1 MKTRQLVARLA
12 ADAGP
17 VEPDRVTR
25 RIGRALLGGLAGS
38 IALLVALYGI
48 RSDMPQVLLSAA
60 FWIRL
65 AFPLAI
71 MVAAVQLTERL
82 GRPGAPTRLAW
93 FAAALPLAVMALTGI
108 GLLLATPPGYRL
120 QLMLADCW
128 PLAVGNLVLL
138 SLPPLAAAMHA
149 LKGLA
154 PTRLALAGAGAGL
167 LAGAQGLLVDSLYG
181 ADGALSLWGLAY
193 ALAIGLT
200 SALGAALAPRYLRW

>member
-1 MKTRQLVARLA
+1 MKTRELVARLA

-93 FAAALPLAVMALTGI
+93 FAAALPLAVMALAGI

-167 LAGAQGLLVDSLYG
+167 AGAQGLLVDSLYG

>member
-1 MKTRQLVARLA
+1 M
-12 ADAGP
+12 G
-17 VEPDRVTR
+17 
-25 RIGRALLGGLAGS
+25 
-38 IALLVALYGI
+38 
-48 RSDMPQVLLSAA
+48 
-60 FWIRL
+60 
-65 AFPLAI
+65 
-71 MVAAVQLTERL
+71 AAVQLTERR

-93 FAAALPLAVMALTGI
+93 FAAALPLAVMALAGI